1 MADILP
7 TRPDPPS
14 EEDKEPRVVG
24 LDSDEVSDL
33 LSAISS
39 ETARTMLSALHDE
52 PATPSELADR
62 VDTSIQNAQYHLGK
76 LEDAD
81 LIEPGGTAY
90 SEKGREMTVYTP
102 ADRAL
107 VVVAGGED
115 DTSGLQSV
123 LAQLLGGLGV
133 VALGSVVV
141 ERLTRAGAGPD
152 VSLAET
158 GGDGG
163 AAGGAANATAATAT
177 AEPTAT
183 AAETAAPTA
192 EPTATPEPAATPTET
207 DGGGGFNIAEATETA
222 TPQATGTEAAGDAT
236 VTESARTVTESART
250 VTESAATA
258 TPMETATETPQ
269 ATGTPTAEPT
279 VTAASEATR
288 TATEAVRT
296 TAETTVASGGDPGLM
311 SLAALSPGEL
321 FFLGGVVTLAFTTA
335 YWWLRS

>member
-39 ETARTMLSALHDE
+39 ETARSMLSALHDE

-81 LIEPGGTAY
+81 LVEPGGTAY

-141 ERLTRAGAGPD
+141 ERLTRTGAGPD
-152 VSLAET
+152 VSLET
-158 GGDGG
+158 GADGG

-192 EPTATPEPAATPTET
+192 QPTSTPGPATTPTGT
-207 DGGGGFNIAEATETA
+207 SDGGGGGFSIAEATETA
-222 TPQATGTEAAGDAT
+222 TPQATGTEPAGDAAT
-236 VTESARTVTESART
+236 VTESARTATET
-250 VTESAATA
+250 AATQ
-258 TPMETATETPQ
+258 TTMETATETPQ
-269 ATGTPTAEPT
+269 ATSEPTA
-279 VTAASEATR
+279 TAAAEATR
-288 TATEAVRT
+288 TATETVRT
-296 TAETTVASGGDPGLM
+296 TVSSGADPGVVGV
-311 SLAALSPGEL
+311 AALSPGEL